1 MPPKSPAGKMS
12 SPYPYFSTG
21 FDLMRR
27 KNFMIEILK
36 IVVRHTCKD
45 WPITPELYYLET
57 SPTYRTGAKDA
68 RNTVGPFIFF
78 QIISF
83 LKKPPKD
90 NIYGTT

>member
-1 MPPKSPAGKMS
+1 MPPKSPAGEMS

-27 KNFMIEILK
+27 KNFMLEILA
-36 IVVRHTCKD
+36 IVVRPTCKD
-45 WPITPELYYLET
+45 WPIIPELYYLET
-57 SPTYRTGAKDA
+57 FPTYRNKAKDA

-83 LKKPPKD
+83 LRNPPED
-90 NIYGTT
+90 NHFGTT